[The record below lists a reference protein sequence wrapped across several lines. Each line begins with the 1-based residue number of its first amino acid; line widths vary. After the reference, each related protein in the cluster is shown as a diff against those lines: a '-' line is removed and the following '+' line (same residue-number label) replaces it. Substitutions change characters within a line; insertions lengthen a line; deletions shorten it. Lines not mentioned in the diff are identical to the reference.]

1 MNEEIQCTTNK
12 GKRKNVYQWMEKD
25 DSDLLQVLYSVH
37 KKLESYFSILVNF
50 FEQRF
55 ISSAKSYNCLNKFTS

>member
-1 MNEEIQCTTNK
+1 
-12 GKRKNVYQWMEKD
+12 MEKD
-25 DSDLLQVLYSVH
+25 DSVLLQVLYSVH

>member
-1 MNEEIQCTTNK
+1 MNEEIQCATNK
-12 GKRKNVYQWMEKD
+12 GKRKNVYEWMEKD
-25 DSDLLQVLYSVH
+25 DSVLLQVLYSVH

-55 ISSAKSYNCLNKFTS
+55 ISSAKIITV